1 LASEEQEGVA
11 EGWSASGKAVSQCR
25 RRSVL
30 KRAGSWR
37 MWMRRPAHASGSGVA
52 AVAEAMMIRRKRRR
66 RDIVGSIPF
75 FSISSL

>member
-1 LASEEQEGVA
+1 
-11 EGWSASGKAVSQCR
+11 
-25 RRSVL
+25 
-30 KRAGSWR
+30 

-52 AVAEAMMIRRKRRR
+52 AAVAKAMMRRKRRR